1 MGREA
6 LVRMHAV
13 KLLSDRCD
21 LGKVNGLRAD
31 IGARGDVPV
40 AVVDEQG
47 ERHRQSIVPAARC
60 ERGL

>member
-1 MGREA
+1 
-6 LVRMHAV
+6 MHAV